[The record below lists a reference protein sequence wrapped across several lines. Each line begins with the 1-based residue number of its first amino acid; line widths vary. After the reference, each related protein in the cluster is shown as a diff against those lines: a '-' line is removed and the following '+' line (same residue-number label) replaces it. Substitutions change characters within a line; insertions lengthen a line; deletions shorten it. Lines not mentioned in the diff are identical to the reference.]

1 MAKKEKKSGKKD
13 ERGLAP
19 GPQEKRTEQK
29 ETENKATK
37 ELPKPRPKTAADRK
51 KDRRDGI
58 VKTVFAA
65 ALGVLA
71 GFACYY
77 IANVSATGSDYS
89 WPIGELA
96 RAPGPHPWQIGEL
109 PWHFVLLSVVL
120 VTSLIQRVAYPLL
133 NIDAASFKTK
143 DWLYVEFI
151 VVDLWLVTWTV
162 LLN

>member
-1 MAKKEKKSGKKD
+1 MAKKEKKSGRKD
-13 ERGLAP
+13 ERGLAAE
-19 GPQEKRTEQK
+19 QSRMTAQK
-29 ETENKATK
+29 ETENKAKK
-37 ELPKPRPKTAADRK
+37 ELPKPRPKPKTAADRK

-77 IANVSATGSDYS
+77 IASTTGENP
-89 WPIGELA
+89 WEIGEF
-96 RAPGPHPWQIGEL
+96 
-109 PWHFVLLSVVL
+109 PWHFILLSVIL
-120 VTSLIQRVAYPLL
+120 VTSLFQRVAYPLL
-133 NIDAASFKTK
+133 KIDAASFKTK

-151 VVDLWLVTWTV
+151 AVDLWLVTWTI